1 MDLSDGRFLV
11 QKTIVWE
18 EGPSGQL
25 VIVQKLL
32 VHKESHV
39 VSRAGLGGERK
50 ALLGVLFLVG
60 SSDSQLRVPLFYPTL
75 RGS

>member
-50 ALLGVLFLVG
+50 ALLG
-60 SSDSQLRVPLFYPTL
+60 
-75 RGS
+75 RGSLPGGELP